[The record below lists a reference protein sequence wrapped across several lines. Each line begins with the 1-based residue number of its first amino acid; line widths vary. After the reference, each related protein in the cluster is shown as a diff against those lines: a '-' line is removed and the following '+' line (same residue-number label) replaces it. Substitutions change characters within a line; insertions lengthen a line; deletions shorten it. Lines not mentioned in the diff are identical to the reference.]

1 MAHRYDERAFA
12 HNETLRK
19 ISQGAA
25 RICRCRFGAAWKGL
39 YPFKAAEELAHRT
52 GCSLRTASYQL
63 SGEHEPSARSICA
76 LVNECMRMD

>member
-1 MAHRYDERAFA
+1 MRTEYRDGAAA

-19 ISQGAA
+19 ISHGAA

-76 LVNECMRMD
+76 LVNECLRTE